1 MTPSLRSGFK
11 LDVFSGISS
20 CLPNVCSKRLGLT
33 TDKGELLIIDSRS
46 FVVVNLIM
54 AYAFSC
60 SRIGSNGREGG
71 SNGVRD
77 APGLSCM
84 STFLSV
90 SASIVCPS
98 LLKFVKR

>member
-1 MTPSLRSGFK
+1 
-11 LDVFSGISS
+11 
-20 CLPNVCSKRLGLT
+20 
-33 TDKGELLIIDSRS
+33 
-46 FVVVNLIM
+46 M